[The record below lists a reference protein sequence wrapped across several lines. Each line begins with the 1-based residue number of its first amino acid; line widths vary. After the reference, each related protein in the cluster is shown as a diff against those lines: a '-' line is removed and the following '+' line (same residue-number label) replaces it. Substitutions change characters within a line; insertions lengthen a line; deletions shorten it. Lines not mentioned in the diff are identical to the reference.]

1 MIAGM
6 LGLPLVRAS
15 GLAVLVLS
23 AGVVGL
29 VLAHQR
35 DAARIEA
42 ADIRA
47 TLERERAT
55 RQEAIASAVAL
66 VRAREQH
73 LLDNLHRIQEQHDV
87 QIAQVRAD
95 ADRAAAAA
103 GRLRLAVGAASGS
116 IRRAVPG
123 TGAASAAVGATAS
136 ALADVVEQCVERYRA
151 VAAAADAGH
160 TAGQQCERAYGAA
173 ATSNQVAR

>member
-1 MIAGM
+1 MIGV
-6 LGLPLVRAS
+6 LGLPMVRAA
-15 GLAVLVLS
+15 GVALLVMS
-23 AGVVGL
+23 VGVVGL

-35 DAARIEA
+35 DAALIEA
-42 ADIRA
+42 ADTRA
-47 TLERERAT
+47 TLERERAV
-55 RQEAIASAVAL
+55 RQESIAAAVAM

-73 LLDNLHRIQEQHDV
+73 LLDNLNRIQEKHDV
-87 QIAQVRAD
+87 QIAQARAD

-103 GRLRLAVGAASGS
+103 GRLRLAIGAASGS
-116 IRRAVPG
+116 IRRALPG

-173 ATSNQVAR
+173 VTSSQVTR